1 MKKALIMLLC
11 LLLLGS
17 TAVLAEETAPKDA
30 RYPYEY
36 LGMTFGE
43 LKSLLGEDYSIHES
57 VECIVGPTVWYKDGR
72 TPYLFS
78 FEGVFDAND
87 VQDDDVISEVFVEGN
102 TTDICEGIY
111 GEESINVLS
120 RLYTVGGYRAHKPNT
135 PEDIYIWF
143 TDTHDVGESY
153 AIRIKDLNIKIWF
166 YYFTM
171 NPIGDLDRWAPPVYV
186 SVCSIPEGEDSVWH
200 NEKVSIEPGWEE
212 HPVSGEL
219 AWRVTDEDGF
229 VEYFTE
235 DPETGELIPYEISNE
250 AFDEYLKRSKRRIWE
265 FCRKKYHRRNRYFD
279 RVR

>member
-17 TAVLAEETAPKDA
+17 SAVLAEETAPKDA

-57 VECIVGPTVWYKDGR
+57 VEYIVGPTVWYKDGR

-87 VQDDDVISEVFVEGN
+87 VQDEDVVSEVFVEGN

-120 RLYTVGGYRAHKPNT
+120 RLYTLGGYRAHKPNT

-143 TDTHDVGESY
+143 TDTYDVGESY

-186 SVCSIPEGEDSVWH
+186 SVRSIPEGEDSVWQ

-212 HPVSGEL
+212 HPISGEL
-219 AWRVTDEDGF
+219 VWCARDENMQP
-229 VEYFTE
+229 VYFAK
-235 DPETGELIPYEISNE
+235 DPETGELTPYELTDE
-250 AFDEYLKRSKRRIWE
+250 AIVKYQEESKRRIWE
-265 FCRKKYHRRNRYFD
+265 FCRKEYHLRNRYFD